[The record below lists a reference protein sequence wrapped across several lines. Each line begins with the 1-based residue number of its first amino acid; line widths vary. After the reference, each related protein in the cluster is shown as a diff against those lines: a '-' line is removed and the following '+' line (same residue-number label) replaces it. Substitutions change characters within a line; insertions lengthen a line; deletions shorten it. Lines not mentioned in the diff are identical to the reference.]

1 MEPEIY
7 NPTQVISQGFGQSPE
22 NPAPSLF
29 FKSVAIDKDFS
40 VYGSLYTTD
49 NAEVGGNVT
58 IEGNLEV
65 KGNLQVGGP
74 GSFGGVVSA
83 AGFTYGGKS
92 FFGSKQFVVE
102 APATFLNS
110 LSANGASTFQGLLT
124 AATGVVTQAL
134 AIPPQS
140 SNNQDVSNPAIYRPT
155 NSNGDPSTTPI
166 SFIPCV
172 ISELPPG
179 AVVLAYLPNQNVN

>member
-1 MEPEIY
+1 MEPEFY
-7 NPTQVISQGFGQSPE
+7 DPTQVISQGFGQSPE

-40 VYGSLYTTD
+40 VYGSLYTTV

-58 IEGNLEV
+58 I

-74 GSFGGVVSA
+74 GNFGGVVSA

-92 FFGSKQFVVE
+92 FFGSNQFVVE

-110 LSANGASTFQGLLT
+110 LSASGSSTFQGLLT
-124 AATGVVTQAL
+124 AATGVVAQTL
-134 AIPPQS
+134 AVPPQS
-140 SNNQDVSNPAIYRPT
+140 TNNQITPNPAIYRP
-155 NSNGDPSTTPI
+155 SNNDGDPSTTPI
-166 SFIPCV
+166 SFVPCLMDQ
-172 ISELPPG
+172 LPLG
-179 AVVLAYLPNQNVN
+179 AVVLAYIPQTEGSNSGN